1 MLELR
6 VEMGRQ
12 VLLLVALGPV
22 VLRVGQIQN
31 TDKLKSKHVAQR
43 RLDQR
48 DEKVQILAKYIS
60 YVRYAPVY
68 NGWYL
73 AAAPPSYLYYSLSP
87 TQKWH
92 LCFHIAHHQTYDK
105 FLDGKFKYSSSQFER
120 TFLLPPTQ
128 NGTRVSISLTSSF

>member
-1 MLELR
+1 MELEMFPKVGLKNKIN
-6 VEMGRQ
+6 VFSFFSLNGLYSKFGQ
-12 VLLLVALGPV
+12 NTISSLTLLLISDMLQFIM
-22 VLRVGQIQN
+22 VGTWI
-31 TDKLKSKHVAQR
+31 
-43 RLDQR
+43 
-48 DEKVQILAKYIS
+48 
-60 YVRYAPVY
+60 APQV
-68 NGWYL
+68 

-128 NGTRVSISLTSSF
+128 NGTRVSISLTSRFLIGQF

>member
-1 MLELR
+1 M
-6 VEMGRQ
+6 VGTWIAPQ
-12 VLLLVALGPV
+12 V
-22 VLRVGQIQN
+22 
-31 TDKLKSKHVAQR
+31 
-43 RLDQR
+43 
-48 DEKVQILAKYIS
+48 
-60 YVRYAPVY
+60 
-68 NGWYL
+68 

-128 NGTRVSISLTSSF
+128 NSTQVFPYPSHQVFNWKIMIFIPLNLTKAE